1 MAARRRL
8 LPFAV
13 RFTLAALPLALVAPA
28 FGQQAQQDEDQ
39 PPQVENA
46 RTRWIGVVTG
56 NGVQVRSAPSAS
68 AYPTM
73 RLGEGTQVIIA
84 GLKGDWLKIEPP
96 EGSYSLVPKSKVNR
110 RGVNGTV
117 GRTNDVTVVKA
128 GSQLMRVKMG
138 AQTRLEPNTDV
149 TILSDEDE
157 YYRIKPP
164 EGAYLFVN
172 KKEVRPLKVAP
183 PRGEGVIADGAA
195 QPQQPRP
202 GDSAGSPT
210 AREPRAGDTT
220 SAQPTQGETANAG
233 NAGEGIPTTVT
244 PIERVNRTTQP
255 QGEGENAQATAPSTQ
270 PSDTA
275 ALAKFEEL
283 ERQFEAAN
291 GKPAL
296 EQPLD
301 ELQSGYAALLS
312 DDNGAALPS
321 SARRIAQIRV
331 AAIKA
336 RVAARDQYR
345 EFVKAREDAAERQK
359 SLQAE
364 RQEIQE
370 RIEKTGVQ
378 TYTAVGT
385 LRVSSLQQGNTTLYR
400 LTDPG
405 TGRTVAYVRSNDAAK
420 YGPLLNQFV
429 GIRGTVATDAK
440 LAARVITPTEAQPV
454 DPSKVNDKVIA
465 QIVPPSLI
473 GSTANTTNEKAI
485 SE

>member
-1 MAARRRL
+1 MAARRSRL
-8 LPFAV
+8 FPFAI
-13 RFTLAALPLALVAPA
+13 RFAFAALPLALVAPA
-28 FGQQAQQDEDQ
+28 FGQAQQEDDQ

-46 RTRWIGVVTG
+46 RTRWIGVVTA
-56 NGVQVRSAPSAS
+56 NGVQVRSAPSGS

-73 RLGEGTQVIIA
+73 RLGDGTQVIIA

-117 GRTNDVTVVKA
+117 GRTNDATVVKA

-138 AQTRLEPNTDV
+138 AQARLEPNTDV
-149 TILSDEDE
+149 TILGEEDE
-157 YYRIKPP
+157 YYKIKPP

-172 KKEVRPLKVAP
+172 KKDVRPVRKV
-183 PRGEGVIADGAA
+183 GEEVVANGQG
-195 QPQQPRP
+195 QPRP
-202 GDSAGSPT
+202 GTANAGNNAQGQPM
-210 AREPRAGDTT
+210 AREPREGDTT
-220 SAQPTQGETANAG
+220 SAQPTQQGETANAG
-233 NAGEGIPTTVT
+233 NGTQEIPTTVT
-244 PIERVNRTTQP
+244 PTERVNRTTQP
-255 QGEGENAQATAPSTQ
+255 QGEGEVAANPTTQ
-270 PSDTA
+270 PSDSA
-275 ALAKFEEL
+275 ALAKFEDL

-301 ELQSGYAALLS
+301 ELQTGYAALLA

-345 EFVKAREDAAERQK
+345 EFEKAREQAAERQK
-359 SLQAE
+359 SLVAE